1 MAKLISCTCSSV
13 AAAIAGFNAPVD
25 PSSVTYA
32 YRWLVV
38 PVVEGLDS
46 GVVYAVPRAGDALV
60 DLKFSPPLSPGKD
73 YRLYTEATVAG
84 VPLAPGDEQLV
95 FTAPGASLALQPAY
109 KVLENL
115 SWAIAEEMAQLAG
128 RPETQTTEEF
138 PEGADVL
145 AVETTLGFPQF
156 AGGLWVDGKHYTYT
170 QRQGSTFLGVTAD
183 FPQDGF
189 PIPARAWVVLDLATV
204 AT

>member
-1 MAKLISCTCSSV
+1 MAKLISCTCSTV
-13 AAAIAGFNAPVD
+13 AAAIAGFDAPVD
-25 PSSVTYA
+25 PSSITYA
-32 YRWLVV
+32 YHWLVV

-73 YRLYTEATVAG
+73 YRLYTEATVGGIA
-84 VPLAPGDEQLV
+84 LAPGDEQFV
-95 FTAPGASLALQPAY
+95 FTAPGASLDIQPQY

-115 SWAIAEEMAQLAG
+115 SWAVAEEMAQLVG

-145 AVETTLGFPQF
+145 AVETTLGFPS
-156 AGGLWVDGKHYTYT
+156 AGGIWVDGKKYTYQ
-170 QRQGSTFLGVTAD
+170 QRQGSTFLGVAAS

-189 PIPARAWVVLDLATV
+189 PVPARSWVVLDLATV